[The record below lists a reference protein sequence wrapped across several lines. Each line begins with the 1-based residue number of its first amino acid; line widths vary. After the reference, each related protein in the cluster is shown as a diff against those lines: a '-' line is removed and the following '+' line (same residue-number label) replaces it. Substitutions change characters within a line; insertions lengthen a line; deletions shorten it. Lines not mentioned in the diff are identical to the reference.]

1 MRKPASSALTTASG
15 AKKETMKIAIVSQ
28 PLDTIMPPYQNS
40 VGACTYG
47 VALPLSEA
55 AEVLIYG
62 LKDRHG
68 DLPSL
73 SREQRID
80 FRLFAATRL
89 DRFLFSLQKKAAKL
103 FPRSSPISTSKWLY
117 PSYGRMVARDLK
129 QQRCDVIHLQHCSQ
143 YAPIIR
149 AANPEARIVLHLHA
163 EWFSQTNHAMLKNRL
178 AAVDL
183 VTTVG
188 DYITKKTKRDFP
200 FISDR
205 CETVYNGIDG
215 QEFSR
220 EMDYGTARRR
230 LVKRILYSGAISPHK
245 GLHVLLRAFVIVAR
259 KYPNVVLEIVGPNGN
274 YPIEE
279 TFDLKDKPTLKSLR
293 PFYATSLW
301 SVVKSKF
308 TSVKPRDGVYLS
320 HLKSS
325 LPPDVAEKV
334 LFLGLIP
341 RQELIDRYYS
351 SDIFAFAP
359 IWNEGFGL
367 PPVEAMAAGLPV
379 VASRSGAVTETVVEG
394 QTGLLVEKNNVEE
407 LANALLVLLKDDG
420 LREVMGRAGRRRA
433 FEHFTWFKV
442 AKQMHARYD
451 EMLSA

>member
-1 MRKPASSALTTASG
+1 
-15 AKKETMKIAIVSQ
+15 MKIAIVSQ
-28 PLDTIMPPYQNS
+28 PLDTVMPPYQNS

-47 VALPLSEA
+47 VALPLSES
-55 AEVLIYG
+55 AEVLVYA
-62 LKDRHG
+62 LQDHRECSAS
-68 DLPSL
+68 LPA
-73 SREQRID
+73 EQRIN
-80 FRLFAATRL
+80 FRFFAATRL
-89 DRFLFSLQKKAAKL
+89 DRFLFSIQKKAAKL
-103 FPRSSPISTSKWLY
+103 FHRSSPISTSKWLF

-129 QQRCDVIHLQHCSQ
+129 EQGCDVIHLQHCSQ

-149 AANPEARIVLHLHA
+149 AANPDARIVLHLHA
-163 EWFSQTNHAMLKNRL
+163 EWFSQSDPAVLTNRL
-178 AAVDL
+178 ASVDL
-183 VTTVG
+183 ITTVG
-188 DYITKKTKRDFP
+188 NYITKKTKRDFP
-200 FISDR
+200 VISDR

-215 QEFSR
+215 QEFAR
-220 EMDYGTARRR
+220 EMDYEAGKRRM
-230 LVKRILYSGAISPHK
+230 VKRILYSGAVSPHK

-259 KYPNVVLEIVGPNGN
+259 QYPDVLLEIVGPVGN

-279 TFDLKDKPTLKSLR
+279 NFDLKDKAAIESLR

-301 SVVKSKF
+301 SILKSKF
-308 TSVKPRDGVYLS
+308 SSVSNDGKYLS
-320 HLKSS
+320 YLKTN

-334 LFLGLIP
+334 SFPGLIP
-341 RQELIDRYYS
+341 REELVDRYYS

-394 QTGLLVEKNNVEE
+394 QTGFLVEKNDADE
-407 LANALLVLLKDDG
+407 LANALLVLLKDDS
-420 LREVMGRAGRRRA
+420 LREALGRAGRRRA
-433 FEHFTWFKV
+433 FQHFTWFQV

>member
-1 MRKPASSALTTASG
+1 
-15 AKKETMKIAIVSQ
+15 MKIAIVSQ
-28 PLDTIMPPYQNS
+28 PLDTVMPPYQNS

-47 VALPLSEA
+47 VALPLSES
-55 AEVLIYG
+55 AEVLIYA
-62 LKDRHG
+62 LQNDRESSAP
-68 DLPSL
+68 LPV
-73 SREQRID
+73 EHRIN
-80 FRLFAATRL
+80 FRFFAATRF
-89 DRFLFSLQKKAAKL
+89 DRFLFSIQKKAARL
-103 FPRSSPISTSKWLY
+103 FHRSSPISTSKWLF

-129 QQRCDVIHLQHCSQ
+129 KQGCDVIHLQHCSQ

-149 AANPEARIVLHLHA
+149 AANPDARIVLHLHA
-163 EWFSQTNHAMLKNRL
+163 EWFSQSDPAVLTNRL
-178 AAVDL
+178 ASVDL
-183 VTTVG
+183 ITTVG
-188 DYITKKTKRDFP
+188 NYITKKTKRDFP
-200 FISDR
+200 VISDR

-215 QEFSR
+215 QEFAR
-220 EMDYGTARRR
+220 EMDYEAGRKRM
-230 LVKRILYSGAISPHK
+230 VKRILYSGAVSPHK

-259 KYPNVVLEIVGPNGN
+259 KYPDVLLEIVGPVGN

-279 TFDLKDKPTLKSLR
+279 NFDLKDKAAIESLR

-301 SVVKSKF
+301 SILKSKF
-308 TSVKPRDGVYLS
+308 SSSVPREGKYLS
-320 HLKSS
+320 YLKAN

-334 LFLGLIP
+334 SFLGLIP
-341 RQELIDRYYS
+341 REELVDRYYS

-394 QTGLLVEKNNVEE
+394 QTGFLVEKNDADE
-407 LANALLVLLKDDG
+407 LAKALLVLLNDDS
-420 LREVMGRAGRRRA
+420 LREAMGRAGRRRA
-433 FEHFTWFKV
+433 FQHFTWFQV